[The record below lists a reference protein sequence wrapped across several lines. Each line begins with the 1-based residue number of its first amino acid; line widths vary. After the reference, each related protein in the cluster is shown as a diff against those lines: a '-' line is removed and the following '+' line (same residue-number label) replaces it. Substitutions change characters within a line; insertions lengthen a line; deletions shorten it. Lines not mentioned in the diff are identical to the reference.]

1 MFVKRIFLSSV
12 GLFAGL
18 NTMSAYAADAPKVTY
33 QDHVLPIFRN
43 TCLNCHNPDKK
54 KGGLDLSN
62 YAAMSAGGGSGKA
75 VEPGDPDSSKLFKA
89 VTWAEEPNM
98 PPKGDKLAD
107 KDLAIIK
114 AWIAGGAPETSG
126 SKVVFNKPKTNL
138 AVVAVTGKPD
148 GPIAMPRDLS
158 IEPVATPRHPAA
170 LTALAASP
178 WAPLI

>member
-1 MFVKRIFLSSV
+1 MFVKRLILSCA
-12 GLFAGL
+12 GLFLGF
-18 NTMSAYAADAPKVTY
+18 NTLSATAADAPLAAAPKVTY

-98 PPKGDKLAD
+98 PPKGDKLPD
-107 KDLAIIK
+107 KEIAVIK

-126 SKVVFNKPKTNL
+126 STVVINKPKNNL
-138 AVVAVTGKPD
+138 AVVTVAGKPS
-148 GPIAMPRDLS
+148 GPVAMPKDLS
-158 IEPVATPRHPAA
+158 IE
-170 LTALAASP
+170 
-178 WAPLI
+178 